1 MIAFFNG
8 RYMEKDEIRISPD
21 DRGFLF
27 ADGVYEVIRAYG
39 GRLFHPEDHAARL
52 ARSMKKI
59 RIDPPG
65 GISFVA
71 VARELLA
78 RNDLLEG
85 DALVYIQ
92 VTRGAAPRRHAF
104 PPGNAAPT
112 VYAAASPFE
121 APEETKRRGV
131 RVILVPDTRWARCD
145 IKSVALLPNVLAR
158 QKAAEEGAEEALFV
172 KEGFVTEGTHTS
184 VCAVFEGRLRTHPA
198 NHGILTGITR
208 RIVIDLCRKQG
219 IPVEERPLPA
229 GDIEKAE
236 ELMILSTTAEITPVV
251 RVDGRPV
258 GKGRP
263 GPVTRRLQEAF
274 RELTGR

>member
-8 RYMEKDEIRISPD
+8 RYVEKDEIRISPD

-39 GRLFHPEDHAARL
+39 GRLFRPGDHEARL
-52 ARSMKKI
+52 VRSMREI
-59 RIDPPG
+59 RIDPPE
-65 GISFVA
+65 GISFPD

-78 RNDLLEG
+78 RNGLAGE

-104 PPGNAAPT
+104 PPAGAAPT

-121 APEETKRRGV
+121 APRETQRRGA
-131 RVILVPDTRWARCD
+131 RVILVPDTRWERCD

-158 QKAAEEGAEEALFV
+158 QKAAEEGADEALFV
-172 KEGFVTEGTHTS
+172 REGFVTEGTHTTF
-184 VCAVFEGRLRTHPA
+184 CAVLEGRLRTHPED
-198 NHGILTGITR
+198 HRILPGVTR
-208 RIVIDLCRKQG
+208 RIVLDLCRKEG
-219 IPVEERPLPA
+219 VPVEERPIPA
-229 GDIEKAE
+229 ADLGRAE
-236 ELMILSTTAEITPVV
+236 EIMILSTTAEITPVV
-251 RVDGRPV
+251 LVDGRPV
-258 GKGRP
+258 GDGRP

-274 RELTGR
+274 RKLTG